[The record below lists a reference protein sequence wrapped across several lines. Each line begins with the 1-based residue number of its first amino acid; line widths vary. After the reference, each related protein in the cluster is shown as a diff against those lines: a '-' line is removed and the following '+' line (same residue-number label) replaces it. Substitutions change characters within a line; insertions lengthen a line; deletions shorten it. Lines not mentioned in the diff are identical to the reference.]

1 MSTNGWGDNL
11 DLDIGDAVGWE
22 DDDDLFGNSDDAGH
36 GDLPEIK
43 GKEDGNNGDEDFG
56 LGFPS
61 AAPVAALVP
70 SVSSPTT
77 ESQIGWEDDEDLFG
91 NSEDASYG
99 EILETTITA
108 TTIKTNSRNNQNKP
122 TPLPPPQL
130 QQEQEQ
136 DPHVGIMPF
145 IRHPLNSN
153 MVDNLS
159 NYVTSLDRMLSSIN
173 AVLEFEYNTPL
184 KAEELVEYYGSRPQ
198 LAEYTRSKE
207 LQRMNYIVVLPDG
220 HLETNKE
227 RILAEKL
234 LPDNS
239 LVSRAANQSLLAD
252 LLQVITG
259 NDLIVQPK
267 YFAICVATWCQFTIH
282 IGDQGADIVDCRAR
296 LSLSLPSEECD
307 RLSIAE
313 VSVSVIFS
321 PRQPLIEFKVQKID
335 VLLEDYSRLVGVAKF
350 LNSMEGHNEDPDIQN
365 VSADIYRDDFL
376 ENSQR
381 LISLSSKGLKSALMQ
396 VDSVVNIKGKLK
408 SISSLIPG
416 TDQLLAAEEEAKA
429 FVESRNQQSSQSFF
443 PRPPPPR
450 PPFIPEANQ
459 RLVAEREEKT
469 FAETK
474 KNKQQQPGP
483 SSHSFTRLP
492 PPPPPRDPG
501 STYNQPQRNIQETD
515 DYRPKSILGGL
526 VRSGWKTLAKS
537 VEIPDDD
544 PEIYGELVPSRPP
557 PRVGVY
563 NEASEPLS
571 LYRKEDAA
579 TEVQSLHRKDET
591 CKHLPQQNVRSIKT
605 KGPGIRS
612 ETSSDNSNQSHS
624 LSQSV
629 EGRKIDIQCTKTGL
643 SRSDTEAQERKIPL
657 EDKILTQVLNP
668 HSTKTGEDSYQKAVE
683 GEINE
688 ANKYDGW
695 EDFGLDDV
703 DDLDSISSS
712 QKLSVDQNQVG
723 ETCIHSSDAN
733 NSHFLSFAQK
743 SLHDIEKKYNP
754 DDDIVETRK
763 RWVNQRPYRPYIK
776 G

>member
-1 MSTNGWGDNL
+1 MSTNGWGDDL

-22 DDDDLFGNSDDAGH
+22 DDDDLFGNNDDAGH

-43 GKEDGNNGDEDFG
+43 GKEDGNDGDEDFG

-61 AAPVAALVP
+61 ATPVAASVP

-91 NSEDASYG
+91 NSEDAGYG
-99 EILETTITA
+99 EILE
-108 TTIKTNSRNNQNKP
+108 TNSRNNQNKP
-122 TPLPPPQL
+122 TSPPPPPQL

-136 DPHVGIMPF
+136 DPRVGIMPC

-227 RILAEKL
+227 RILAENL

-282 IGDQGADIVDCRAR
+282 IGDQGADIVDCRAQ

-376 ENSQR
+376 ENSHR

-396 VDSVVNIKGKLK
+396 ADSVVNIKGKLK

-429 FVESRNQQSSQSFF
+429 FVESRNQQSSQKKF
-443 PRPPPPR
+443 PRPPLSR
-450 PPFIPEANQ
+450 PKFIPEANQ
-459 RLVAEREEKT
+459 RLVADREQKT

-483 SSHSFTRLP
+483 SSHSFSRLP
-492 PPPPPRDPG
+492 PPPPQDPG
-501 STYNQPQRNIQETD
+501 STYNQPQPNIQETD
-515 DYRPKSILGGL
+515 EYRPKSILGGL

-544 PEIYGELVPSRPP
+544 PEIYGELVP
-557 PRVGVY
+557 PRGEVY
-563 NEASEPLS
+563 NEAREPLS
-571 LYRKEDAA
+571 LYRKEDEA
-579 TEVQSLHRKDET
+579 TEVQSLHNKEEI
-591 CKHLPQQNVRSIKT
+591 CKHLPQQNVRSIAT
-605 KGPGIRS
+605 KGPRIRS
-612 ETSSDNSNQSHS
+612 DTSSDNSNQSRL
-624 LSQSV
+624 LSRSV
-629 EGRKIDIQCTKTGL
+629 ERRKIDIHCTKTGL
-643 SRSDTEAQERKIPL
+643 SRSDTEAQERKIPF
-657 EDKILTQVLNP
+657 EDKILTKVLNP
-668 HSTKTGEDSYQKAVE
+668 HNTKTGEDSNQKANE

-703 DDLDSISSS
+703 DDLDDISSS

-723 ETCIHSSDAN
+723 KTCIHSSDAN
-733 NSHFLSFAQK
+733 NSHSLSFAQK
-743 SLHDIEKKYNP
+743 PLHNIEKKYNP
-754 DDDIVETRK
+754 DDDIVDTRK
-763 RWVNQRPYRPYIK
+763 RWVNQRPYRPYVK